1 MHEFHYR
8 AFIMQLLRSVVIY
21 IYIYI
26 DIFIKSWISF
36 MDIVS
41 LLTKL
46 PSIFIICMIKYL
58 LALILKTSYV

>member
-1 MHEFHYR
+1 MSSTTVH
-8 AFIMQLLRSVVIY
+8 LLCSYYVVLLY